1 VAIYVEEDP
10 GNLGSLA
17 SAAMPNAQEQTENCR
32 WSVED
37 TFDDGEDVAA
47 VNGASEVF
55 SGTLRA
61 KTIVLITAYGCVGS
75 KVIYFH

>member
-10 GNLGSLA
+10 GNLRSLA

-37 TFDDGEDVAA
+37 TFDDREDVA
-47 VNGASEVF
+47 VGERHGAYQI
-55 SGTLRA
+55 LW
-61 KTIVLITAYGCVGS
+61 IV
-75 KVIYFH
+75 

>member
-10 GNLGSLA
+10 GNLRSLA

-37 TFDDGEDVAA
+37 TFDDREDVA
-47 VNGASEVF
+47 VGERHGAYQI
-55 SGTLRA
+55 L
-61 KTIVLITAYGCVGS
+61 
-75 KVIYFH
+75 